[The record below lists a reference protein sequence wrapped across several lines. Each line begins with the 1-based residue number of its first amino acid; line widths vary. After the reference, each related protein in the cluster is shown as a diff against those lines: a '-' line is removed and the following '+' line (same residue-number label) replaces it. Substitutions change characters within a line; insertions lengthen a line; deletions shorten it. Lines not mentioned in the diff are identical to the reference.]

1 MTFQKQ
7 VVHNIFKDHPKIWQ
21 NSSLLQMFHVLD
33 MNQSLK
39 VKKKN
44 LRKCWI
50 DLHSINC
57 NIAMEYA
64 YFQ

>member
-39 VKKKN
+39 VLKKKSQTM
-44 LRKCWI
+44 LDWFT
-50 DLHSINC
+50 LH
-57 NIAMEYA
+57 
-64 YFQ
+64 

>member
-39 VKKKN
+39 VKKKISEN
-44 LRKCWI
+44 VGLI
-50 DLHSINC
+50 YTPL
-57 NIAMEYA
+57 IAT
-64 YFQ
+64 